1 MKAKQSPGRRSPKEQ
16 TVEEVLSELPAAG
29 DTDTVFALMEIYES
43 VERSYRAAVMAG
55 EVQPRVAQS
64 TNY

>member
-1 MKAKQSPGRRSPKEQ
+1 MRKEQ
-16 TVEEVLSELPAAG
+16 DVDELLAELPASG
-29 DTDTVFALMEIYES
+29 LTDTAQALVEIYES

-55 EVQPRVAQS
+55 EMHPRVAQS